1 MSDCNEKQKHLNQE
15 LLSKAAQDYIN
26 THLQDDVNKIALAKS
41 PINGIESAELS
52 NQISAKKKSAKKLP
66 TWFNNAGIYYPS
78 PLSIEQTSSET
89 TAKYKSGLAKGKT
102 LLDVTG
108 GFGVDGYFFA
118 SEIESTV
125 HCEINEE
132 LLEITSHNASILKQ
146 ENTIFMPIDG
156 IEFLKENPK
165 YFDTIYIDPA
175 RRSTSG
181 KVFFLK
187 ECNPDVVTN
196 LDLLLGS
203 AGRLIIKTSPLL
215 DISAGLLELKNIV
228 EIHIVSVKNECK
240 ELLWVLEDKHIGP
253 VKVVAITLNEAQKSF
268 SFTFGDQ
275 PQTQILETTP
285 IGYLYEPDVALL
297 KSGAFN
303 LIAERYNIKKLDIQT
318 QLYSGVTANHEFPGR
333 IFKINR
339 ILTSGSFKKEKDLKG
354 NVIVRNYRDK
364 AESIIKRYKIK
375 SDLTKFLIFTYSKKD
390 GFIVIEADIIQH
402 Y

>member
-1 MSDCNEKQKHLNQE
+1 MNQE